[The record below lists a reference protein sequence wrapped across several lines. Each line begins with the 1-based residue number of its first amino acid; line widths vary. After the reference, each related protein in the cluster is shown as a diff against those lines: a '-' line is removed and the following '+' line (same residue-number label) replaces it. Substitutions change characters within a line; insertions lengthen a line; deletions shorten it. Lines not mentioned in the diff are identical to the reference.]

1 MLQPAGGASQCPR
14 RGGCELWS
22 PGEASKRWLASRSAA
37 TGKLGSLTAQDSQS
51 KRRNGLDHDTDGP
64 RKKEKSTEL
73 CTKS

>member
-1 MLQPAGGASQCPR
+1 MVAR
-14 RGGCELWS
+14 RAY
-22 PGEASKRWLASRSAA
+22 EASKRWLANRSAA
-37 TGKLGSLTAQDSQS
+37 TGKLGSLMFQGRLDSQS